1 MQGQRKSGPRAAVRV
16 GQGTSLPDGLE
27 TWLRRTN
34 DPFPLRS
41 KYLPINKARPGAL
54 LAKGRPQICSPP
66 GEAAVLGLCVPGAFH
81 PDHTRETPQW
91 RREVGTLSAVCQESR
106 KAQVSAAAPP
116 QGSQCT
122 QSLTGTNLMPR
133 SCFHWFK
140 CPLLTR
146 VF

>member
-1 MQGQRKSGPRAAVRV
+1 M
-16 GQGTSLPDGLE
+16 
-27 TWLRRTN
+27 
-34 DPFPLRS
+34 
-41 KYLPINKARPGAL
+41 
-54 LAKGRPQICSPP
+54 
-66 GEAAVLGLCVPGAFH
+66 LGLCVPGAFH
-81 PDHTRETPQW
+81 PDHTRETPRW

-122 QSLTGTNLMPR
+122 QSLTGTNLMVVTRVSQPR
-133 SCFHWFK
+133 SCFHWCK